1 MIFSERVKFKYYIYL
16 INYTEVWEKMPRNNA
31 IPIFND
37 EILEDTVMT
46 QTKDINILRLESNF
60 LRIKFKGVTK

>member
-1 MIFSERVKFKYYIYL
+1 
-16 INYTEVWEKMPRNNA
+16 MPRNNA

-46 QTKDINILRLESNF
+46 QTEDTNILRLESNF